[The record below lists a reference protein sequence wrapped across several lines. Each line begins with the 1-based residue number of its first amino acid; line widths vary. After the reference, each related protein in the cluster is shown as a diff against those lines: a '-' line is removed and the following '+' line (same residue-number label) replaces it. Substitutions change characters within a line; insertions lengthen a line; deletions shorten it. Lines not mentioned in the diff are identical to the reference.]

1 MVRAVRAW
9 GRGVAA
15 ALVRQSWRIVCRLGE
30 VRSGD
35 PAARR
40 FGAFGPGSAMG
51 FPAGAV
57 FGERWIA
64 VGADTLVAPGV
75 TLTAGMEPGQV
86 MVTDPVISIGDRC
99 VIGRGSAIVGHFSIT
114 VEDDVYFGTDVYV
127 TDQNH
132 GYADVAVPV
141 GVQPPAVE
149 RPVRIGAGSWL
160 GTGVVVLP
168 GGDIG
173 RHVVVAAN
181 SVVVGCVPDHCVVAG
196 APARVVRRWEP
207 DRGWASGTVSG
218 TADR

>member
-1 MVRAVRAW
+1 M
-9 GRGVAA
+9 AA
-15 ALVRQSWRIVCRLGE
+15 ELVRQSWRIACRLGE

-40 FGAFGPGSAMG
+40 FAAFGAGSAMG

-64 VGADTLVAPGV
+64 IGAGTLVGPWV
-75 TLTAGMEPGQV
+75 TLTAGMTPGQV

-99 VIGRGSAIVGHFSIT
+99 VIGRGSAIVGHLSVT
-114 VEDDVYFGTDVYV
+114 VEEDVYFGTDVYV

-132 GYADVAVPV
+132 GYADVTVPV
-141 GVQPPAVE
+141 GVQPPAPE

-168 GGDIG
+168 GSDIG
-173 RHVVVAAN
+173 RHVVVAAS
-181 SVVVGCVPDHCVVAG
+181 SVVSGCMPDHCVVAG
-196 APARVVRRWEP
+196 APARIVRRWVP
-207 DRGWASGTVSG
+207 DRGWVGRTVNE
-218 TADR
+218 TAAR